1 MESGEGGSRVDSAP
15 GLAAP
20 EAWPHGRRPRTGD
33 GRSRLRRWF
42 GVAVAAL
49 AKLKLLLIVGS
60 ALLSVAVYSLAF
72 GWPLAAGFVA
82 ILAIHEL
89 GHVAAM
95 RRKGFPASAPYF
107 IPLLGAVIF
116 AKRTPRDA
124 AEDAFIG
131 AGGPITGTLASWLS
145 LGLYALTRHPVFA
158 VLAMLGFFIHLFNLV
173 PVTPL
178 DGGRILS
185 FLRWWAWIPAFAG
198 LVFVFTYQG
207 AGHFALPVDP
217 VDYIILFG
225 VLATLQGEWRRE
237 RRLQGN
243 PGRRHGGAAGPGPAP
258 GWNPDPEGGEDR
270 WAADPGAEAPE
281 PAAPSTLS
289 PVVSPWVAAPGDA
302 AVAPV
307 GLANAPTALPLLTRV
322 VCALTWC
329 ALAAASGSGL
339 WLALRAAPAGLHFV
353 L

>member
-1 MESGEGGSRVDSAP
+1 MELGEGGSRVDSAP

-20 EAWPHGRRPRTGD
+20 EAWPQGRRPRTGD

-116 AKRTPRDA
+116 AKRTPHDA

-225 VLATLQGEWRRE
+225 VLATLRGEWRRE
-237 RRLQGN
+237 RLQQGDQ
-243 PGRRHGGAAGPGPAP
+243 GRRRGAPPPEPALAAD
-258 GWNPDPEGGEDR
+258 PDGARDG
-270 WAADPGAEAPE
+270 WAADAGAEAPE

-289 PVVSPWVAAPGDA
+289 PVASPWVPAPGDA
-302 AVAPV
+302 AVAP
-307 GLANAPTALPLLTRV
+307 LRLTNAPTALPLLTRV

-329 ALAAASGSGL
+329 ALAAASGTGL